1 MKLCGL
7 HEKVLSFE
15 NGYDTAADESM
26 FSKGECQ
33 LLSIARALLAD
44 PKILLLDEMSA
55 NLDSLNENRMLEVID
70 AISKDRLILS
80 ITHHKE
86 ILRSNDQI
94 ICLKNGKRVASLDD
108 I

>member
-1 MKLCGL
+1 M
-7 HEKVLSFE
+7 S
-15 NGYDTAADESM
+15 DESM

-55 NLDSLNENRMLEVID
+55 NLDTLNESKMLEVID
-70 AISKDRLILS
+70 MISQDRLVLS

-86 ILRSNDQI
+86 IVRSSDQLI
-94 ICLKNGKRVASLDD
+94 YLKNGRRVESLDEV
-108 I
+108 